1 VTTSTHAPDTSP
13 PAAAPPALEVRD
25 LAVSL
30 KTPSGSGLIVE
41 SLTFRVDAGEA
52 MGLVGESGSG
62 KSMSALAIM
71 RLLPPVATTAGG
83 EVVVEGT
90 EVLSLPE
97 RAMRRV
103 RAAQIGIV
111 FQQARS
117 SLNPLMRVG
126 DQMERVLRAHDRALG
141 RNQRRERTVQLLSEV
156 GLPSRVARSYP
167 HQLSGGMA
175 QRALI
180 ATVLAARP
188 KILIAD
194 EPTTG
199 LDVTTEA
206 EIYDLLS
213 KLRADLDLCLLLIT
227 HDLAIVAE
235 HCDRVGVMHAGH
247 LVEIGDVAQIFEQPL
262 HPYTRAL
269 LAAIPRHDGTTDP
282 GPDLP
287 GQAPRL
293 RDMPARG
300 CRFIERCPQRM
311 PKCAEAVSMVET
323 APGHDVLCRLYD

>member
-1 VTTSTHAPDTSP
+1 
-13 PAAAPPALEVRD
+13 VRD
-25 LAVSL
+25 LSVSL
-30 KTPSGSGLIVE
+30 RTPEGSGLIVE
-41 SLTFRVDAGEA
+41 SLSFSIGAGEA

-71 RLLPPVATTAGG
+71 RLLPPVAATAAG
-83 EVVVEGT
+83 EVIVDGT
-90 EVLSLPE
+90 DVLSLPE

-103 RAAQIGIV
+103 RAAQVAIV

-126 DQMERVLRAHDRALG
+126 DQMERVLRAHDRALS
-141 RNQRRERTVQLLSEV
+141 RKERRERALQLLSDV

-213 KLRADLDLCLLLIT
+213 KLRVDLDLCLLLIT
-227 HDLAIVAE
+227 HDLAIVAH

-247 LVEIGDVAQIFEQPL
+247 LVETGDVAQIFEQPL
-262 HPYTRAL
+262 HPYTQAL
-269 LAAIPRHDGTTDP
+269 LAAMPRHDGASDV

-293 RDMPARG
+293 RDMPAKG
-300 CRFIERCPQRM
+300 CRFIERCPERM
-311 PKCAEAVSMVET
+311 GKCAEAVSLIEA
-323 APGHDVLCRLYD
+323 APGHEVLCRLYD